1 MKHGIRIKKLK
12 FSLDTVCNFFTLVEV
27 CLFFKV
33 EKHHS
38 IEVKSRETQK
48 SSGGSVVKTVCFYC
62 RGSNSDQG
70 TEIPRAVGC
79 GQK

>member
-12 FSLDTVCNFFTLVEV
+12 FSLDTVCSCFILVEV
-27 CLFFKV
+27 CLFSKV
-33 EKHHS
+33 EKHYS

-48 SSGGSVVKTVCFYC
+48 FPGGLVVKTMCFHC
-62 RGSNSDQG
+62 RGSNSDLG
-70 TEIPRAVGC
+70 TEIPQAVGC